1 MALTTYSHAVWV
13 FEFWSQMRFNDMM
26 IGKILYEEL
35 VDVNIFY
42 DYASQN
48 LAWCRL
54 ETILCS
60 MHACGVESQGLELN
74 NDGHAK
80 AIQAF
85 PTIGLLHCEIQLVA
99 HPF

>member
-1 MALTTYSHAVWV
+1 
-13 FEFWSQMRFNDMM
+13 MRFNDMM
-26 IGKILYEEL
+26 IGKILYEDFVH
-35 VDVNIFY
+35 VDLFY

-48 LAWCRL
+48 LAWRRF
-54 ETILCS
+54 EIVFRT
-60 MHACGVESQGLELN
+60 MHACGVESQGLKLN

-85 PTIGLLHCEIQLVA
+85 PAIGLLHCEIQLVA